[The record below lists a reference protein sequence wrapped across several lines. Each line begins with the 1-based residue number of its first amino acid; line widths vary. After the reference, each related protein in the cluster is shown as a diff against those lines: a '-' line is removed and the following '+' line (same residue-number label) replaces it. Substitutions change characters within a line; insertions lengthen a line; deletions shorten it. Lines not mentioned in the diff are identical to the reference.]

1 MLEGLRSR
9 LTYANVMATVAM
21 FIALGGVGYAAMKLP
36 KNSVGTKQLK
46 NGAVTKRKISK
57 STLAAL
63 RSGPGV
69 PGKDGQQGPAGADG
83 QQGPAGT
90 SIRWALVNWSGDIV
104 ASSGGVTK
112 VTIPEQNSS
121 QYFIDFHAPV
131 TNRPI
136 LVSTSYQEN
145 TAGAADTLQASPCG
159 GAGSSPGATIC
170 PLPGGDNDHTVFVL
184 STANGLLNHPQG
196 FYIVLLP

>member
-1 MLEGLRSR
+1 MLDRMLEWLHSR
-9 LTYANVMATVAM
+9 LTYANVVATVAM
-21 FIALGGVGYAAMKLP
+21 FIALGGAGYAAIKVP

-46 NGAVTKRKISK
+46 NGAVTKEKIRK

-63 RSGPGV
+63 QGDGQGI
-69 PGKDGQQGPAGADG
+69 PGKEGAQGPT
-83 QQGPAGT
+83 GPAGT
-90 SIRWALVNWSGDIV
+90 AVRWALVNWSGSIV
-104 ASSGGVTK
+104 ASSGGVTE
-112 VTIPEQNSS
+112 VTIPEQDPS
-121 QYFIDFHAPV
+121 QYFVDFHAPV

-136 LVSTSYQEN
+136 LLSTSYQEN
-145 TAGAADTLQASPCG
+145 TSGAADTLQASPCG

-184 STANGLLNHPQG
+184 STANGFLNHPQG